1 MDFSNVWP
9 YLKKALPYL
18 VVLAIGVAIGWEMK
32 PDQYKVEEKI
42 VEKDKIVEKMVVDE
56 VRTQQE
62 IAKRTA
68 ELEANYRKRVA
79 KLTITKPD
87 GTKIEKE
94 TTVVEENTKVKE
106 EETKKTDTV
115 DTKKEVVE
123 KIVYRDVETVKVVTP
138 VEPQWMVGLAVG
150 FAPRFDNLGNS
161 PLMLQVQARRHILGP
176 FWLGLQ
182 VQAGSPV
189 TVFNVTNAAA
199 FVTGDVL
206 F

>member
-9 YLKKALPYL
+9 YLKKVLPYL

-42 VEKDKIVEKMVVDE
+42 VEKDKIVEKMVIDEALVKAEVD
-56 VRTQQE
+56 
-62 IAKRTA
+62 
-68 ELEANYRKRVA
+68 KRVKEIQSKMKVRVVTVWA
-79 KLTITKPD
+79 EKPD
-87 GTKIEKE
+87 GTKTTTKTEEAE
-94 TTVVEENTKVKE
+94 T
-106 EETKKTDTV
+106 ETKTKEDETKTTNTTE
-115 DTKKEVVE
+115 TKKEVVE
-123 KIVYRDVETVKVVTP
+123 KVVYRDVETVKVITP

-199 FVTGDVL
+199 FVTGDAL

>member
-138 VEPQWMVGLAVG
+138 VEPQWMVGLGVG